1 MGKGAGKIYPATERI
16 PLICDRMIHL
26 AVDLLGADTPEEELC
41 RGAVRALVGNPALFL
56 HLCGHADV
64 LSAVTAEIGA
74 AEIAGR
80 YEIVDAPVAR
90 GNNEDP
96 MQAYQRTDAL
106 PVRRHAVGSRG
117 GSGRRHHLR
126 RDRRCAGHLH
136 HDPGQAAAP
145 RPILAVELTNPA
157 GEPLLLLDCGAN
169 IDSRPELYPAFA
181 HRVTPICDASAVPRR
196 ASRCCPTVPKPKRD
210 VRLSRRRTPL
220 LAEQPFRFV
229 GNIEATSALRGT
241 ADVIV
246 CDGFHGNIL
255 LKSIEGSA
263 KAALDE
269 VAARLSA
276 AGPNPP
282 LWRTFRD
289 CSPPLRLQHAGGS
302 LPLLGVRKPVMKGH
316 GSATGEA
323 IVHMAD
329 RLALLCRNRFI
340 ERVAETVR

>member
-1 MGKGAGKIYPATERI
+1 MS
-16 PLICDRMIHL
+16 DQMIHL

-41 RGAVRALVGNPALFL
+41 RGAVRALIGNPALFL

-64 LSAVTAEIGA
+64 LSAVTAEIGT

-80 YEIVDAPVAR
+80 YEIVDAPVALS
-90 GNNEDP
+90 NNEDP
-96 MQAYQRTDAL
+96 MQAYQRTDASLCAAMRLAHEGAAGGVITCGATGAVLVTAIMILGKL
-106 PVRRHAVGSRG
+106 PR
-117 GSGRRHHLR
+117 L
-126 RDRRCAGHLH
+126 
-136 HDPGQAAAP
+136 

-181 HRVTPICDASAVPRR
+181 HLGDAYMRCIGCSSPRIALLSNGAEAKKGCEAVK
-196 ASRCCPTVPKPKRD
+196 AAHA
-210 VRLSRRRTPL
+210 L

-229 GNIEATSALRGT
+229 GNVEATSALRGS

-269 VAARLSA
+269 VSARLSA
-276 AGPNPP
+276 AGLESAAVADILATVRRRYDYN
-282 LWRTFRD
+282 T
-289 CSPPLRLQHAGGS
+289 QGGA
-302 LPLLGVRKPVMKGH
+302 LLLGVRKPVMKGH

>member
-1 MGKGAGKIYPATERI
+1 MS
-16 PLICDRMIHL
+16 DQMIHL

-80 YEIVDAPVAR
+80 YEIVDAPVALS
-90 GNNEDP
+90 NNEDP
-96 MQAYQRTDAL
+96 MQAYQRTDASLCAAMRLAPEGAAGGVITCGATGAVLVTSIMILGKL
-106 PVRRHAVGSRG
+106 PR
-117 GSGRRHHLR
+117 L
-126 RDRRCAGHLH
+126 
-136 HDPGQAAAP
+136 

-181 HRVTPICDASAVPRR
+181 HLGDAYMRCIGCSSPRIALLSNGAEAKKGCEAVK
-196 ASRCCPTVPKPKRD
+196 AAHA
-210 VRLSRRRTPL
+210 L

-269 VAARLSA
+269 VSARLSA
-276 AGPNPP
+276 AGLESAAVADILATVRRRYDYN
-282 LWRTFRD
+282 T
-289 CSPPLRLQHAGGS
+289 QGGA
-302 LPLLGVRKPVMKGH
+302 LLLGVRKPVMKGH

>member
-1 MGKGAGKIYPATERI
+1 MS
-16 PLICDRMIHL
+16 DQMIHL

-41 RGAVRALVGNPALFL
+41 RGAVRALAGNPALFL

-74 AEIAGR
+74 AEITGR
-80 YEIVDAPVAR
+80 YEIVDAPVALS
-90 GNNEDP
+90 NNEDP
-96 MQAYQRTDAL
+96 MQAYQRTDASLCAAMRLAHEGAAGGVITCGATGAVLVTSIMILGKL
-106 PVRRHAVGSRG
+106 PR
-117 GSGRRHHLR
+117 L
-126 RDRRCAGHLH
+126 
-136 HDPGQAAAP
+136 

-181 HRVTPICDASAVPRR
+181 HLGDAYMRCIGCSSPRIALLSNGAEAKKGCEAVK
-196 ASRCCPTVPKPKRD
+196 AAHA
-210 VRLSRRRTPL
+210 L

-229 GNIEATSALRGT
+229 GNIEATSALRGS

-269 VAARLSA
+269 VSARLSA
-276 AGPNPP
+276 AGLESAAVADILATVRRRYDYN
-282 LWRTFRD
+282 T
-289 CSPPLRLQHAGGS
+289 QGGA
-302 LPLLGVRKPVMKGH
+302 LLLGVRKPVMKGH

>member
-1 MGKGAGKIYPATERI
+1 MS
-16 PLICDRMIHL
+16 DQMIHL

-64 LSAVTAEIGA
+64 VSSVTAEIGA

-80 YEIVDAPVAR
+80 YEIVDAPVALS
-90 GNNEDP
+90 NNEDP
-96 MQAYQRTDAL
+96 MQAYQRTDASLCAAMRLAHEGAAGGVITCGATGAVLVTSIMILGKL
-106 PVRRHAVGSRG
+106 PR
-117 GSGRRHHLR
+117 L
-126 RDRRCAGHLH
+126 
-136 HDPGQAAAP
+136 

-181 HRVTPICDASAVPRR
+181 HLGDAYMRCIGCSSPRIALLSNGAEAKKGCEAVK
-196 ASRCCPTVPKPKRD
+196 AAHA
-210 VRLSRRRTPL
+210 L

-229 GNIEATSALRGT
+229 GNIEATSALRGS

-269 VAARLSA
+269 VSARLSA
-276 AGPNPP
+276 AGLESAAVADILATVRRRYDYN
-282 LWRTFRD
+282 T
-289 CSPPLRLQHAGGS
+289 QGGA
-302 LPLLGVRKPVMKGH
+302 LLLGVRKPVMKGH

>member
-1 MGKGAGKIYPATERI
+1 MS
-16 PLICDRMIHL
+16 DQMIHL

-80 YEIVDAPVAR
+80 YEIVDAPVALS
-90 GNNEDP
+90 NNEDP
-96 MQAYQRTDAL
+96 MQAYQRTDASLCAAMRLAREGAAGGVITCGATGAVLVTSIMILGKL
-106 PVRRHAVGSRG
+106 PR
-117 GSGRRHHLR
+117 L
-126 RDRRCAGHLH
+126 
-136 HDPGQAAAP
+136 

-181 HRVTPICDASAVPRR
+181 HLGDAYMRCIGCSSPRIALLSNGAEAKKGCEAVK
-196 ASRCCPTVPKPKRD
+196 AAHA
-210 VRLSRRRTPL
+210 L

-269 VAARLSA
+269 VSARLSA
-276 AGPNPP
+276 AGLESAAVADILATVRRRYDYN
-282 LWRTFRD
+282 T
-289 CSPPLRLQHAGGS
+289 QGGA
-302 LPLLGVRKPVMKGH
+302 LLLGVRKPVMKGH

-323 IVHMAD
+323 IVHMSD

>member
-1 MGKGAGKIYPATERI
+1 MS
-16 PLICDRMIHL
+16 DQMIHL

-41 RGAVRALVGNPALFL
+41 RGAVRALIGNPALFL

-74 AEIAGR
+74 AEITGR
-80 YEIVDAPVAR
+80 YEIVDAPVALS
-90 GNNEDP
+90 NNEDP
-96 MQAYQRTDAL
+96 MQAYQRTDASLCAAMRLAHEGAAGGVITCGATGAVLVTSIMILGKL
-106 PVRRHAVGSRG
+106 PR
-117 GSGRRHHLR
+117 L
-126 RDRRCAGHLH
+126 
-136 HDPGQAAAP
+136 

-181 HRVTPICDASAVPRR
+181 HLGDAYMRCIGCASPRIALLSNGAEAKKGCEAVK
-196 ASRCCPTVPKPKRD
+196 AAHA
-210 VRLSRRRTPL
+210 L

-229 GNIEATSALRGT
+229 GNIEATSALRGS

-276 AGPNPP
+276 AGLESAAVADILATVRRRYDYN
-282 LWRTFRD
+282 T
-289 CSPPLRLQHAGGS
+289 QGGA
-302 LPLLGVRKPVMKGH
+302 LLLGVRKPVMKGH

-340 ERVAETVR
+340 ERVAETVS

>member
-1 MGKGAGKIYPATERI
+1 MS
-16 PLICDRMIHL
+16 DQMIHL

-41 RGAVRALVGNPALFL
+41 RGAVRALIGNPALFL

-80 YEIVDAPVAR
+80 YEIVDAPVALS
-90 GNNEDP
+90 NNEDP
-96 MQAYQRTDAL
+96 MQAYQRTDASLCAAMRLAHEGAAGGVITCGATGAVLVTSIMILGKL
-106 PVRRHAVGSRG
+106 PR
-117 GSGRRHHLR
+117 L
-126 RDRRCAGHLH
+126 
-136 HDPGQAAAP
+136 

-181 HRVTPICDASAVPRR
+181 HLGDAYMRCIGCSSPRIALLSNGAEAKKGCEAVK
-196 ASRCCPTVPKPKRD
+196 AAHA
-210 VRLSRRRTPL
+210 L

-229 GNIEATSALRGT
+229 GNIEATSALRGS

-269 VAARLSA
+269 VSARLSA
-276 AGPNPP
+276 AGLESAAVADILATVRRRYDYN
-282 LWRTFRD
+282 T
-289 CSPPLRLQHAGGS
+289 QGGA
-302 LPLLGVRKPVMKGH
+302 LLLGVRKPVMKGH

>member
-1 MGKGAGKIYPATERI
+1 MS
-16 PLICDRMIHL
+16 DQMIHL
-26 AVDLLGADTPEEELC
+26 AVDLLGADTPEDELC

-74 AEIAGR
+74 AEITGR
-80 YEIVDAPVAR
+80 YEVVDAPVALS
-90 GNNEDP
+90 NNEDP
-96 MQAYQRTDAL
+96 MQAYQRTDASLCAAMRLAHEGAAGGVITCGATGAVLVTSIMILGKL
-106 PVRRHAVGSRG
+106 PR
-117 GSGRRHHLR
+117 L
-126 RDRRCAGHLH
+126 
-136 HDPGQAAAP
+136 

-181 HRVTPICDASAVPRR
+181 HLGDAYMRCIGCSSPRIALLSNGAEAKKGCEAVK
-196 ASRCCPTVPKPKRD
+196 AAHA
-210 VRLSRRRTPL
+210 L

-269 VAARLSA
+269 VSARLSA
-276 AGPNPP
+276 AGLESAAVADILATVRRRYDYN
-282 LWRTFRD
+282 T
-289 CSPPLRLQHAGGS
+289 QGGA
-302 LPLLGVRKPVMKGH
+302 LLLGVRKPVMKGH

>member
-1 MGKGAGKIYPATERI
+1 MS
-16 PLICDRMIHL
+16 DQMIHL

-56 HLCGHADV
+56 HLCGHADI

-80 YEIVDAPVAR
+80 YEIVDAPVALS
-90 GNNEDP
+90 NNEDP
-96 MQAYQRTDAL
+96 MQAYQRTDASLCAAMRLAHEGAAGGVITCGATGAVLVTSIMILGKL
-106 PVRRHAVGSRG
+106 PR
-117 GSGRRHHLR
+117 L
-126 RDRRCAGHLH
+126 
-136 HDPGQAAAP
+136 

-181 HRVTPICDASAVPRR
+181 HLGDAYMRCIGCSSPRIALLSNGAEAKKGCEAVK
-196 ASRCCPTVPKPKRD
+196 AAHA
-210 VRLSRRRTPL
+210 L

-229 GNIEATSALRGT
+229 GNVEATSALRGT

-269 VAARLSA
+269 VSARLSA
-276 AGPNPP
+276 AGLESAAVADILATVRRRYDYN
-282 LWRTFRD
+282 T
-289 CSPPLRLQHAGGS
+289 QGGA
-302 LPLLGVRKPVMKGH
+302 LLLGVRKPVMKGH

>member
-1 MGKGAGKIYPATERI
+1 MS
-16 PLICDRMIHL
+16 DQMIHL

-41 RGAVRALVGNPALFL
+41 RGAVRALIGNPALFL

-64 LSAVTAEIGA
+64 ISSVTAEIGA

-80 YEIVDAPVAR
+80 YEIVDAPVALS
-90 GNNEDP
+90 NNEDP
-96 MQAYQRTDAL
+96 MQAYQRTDASLCAAMRLAHEGVAGGVITCGATGAVLVTSIMILGKL
-106 PVRRHAVGSRG
+106 PR
-117 GSGRRHHLR
+117 L
-126 RDRRCAGHLH
+126 
-136 HDPGQAAAP
+136 

-181 HRVTPICDASAVPRR
+181 HLGDAYMRCIGCSSPRIALLSNGAEAKKGCEAVK
-196 ASRCCPTVPKPKRD
+196 AAHA
-210 VRLSRRRTPL
+210 L

-229 GNIEATSALRGT
+229 GNIEATSALRGS

-269 VAARLSA
+269 VSARLSA
-276 AGPNPP
+276 AGLESAAVADILATVRRRYDYN
-282 LWRTFRD
+282 T
-289 CSPPLRLQHAGGS
+289 QGGA
-302 LPLLGVRKPVMKGH
+302 LLLGVRKPVMKGH

>member
-1 MGKGAGKIYPATERI
+1 MS
-16 PLICDRMIHL
+16 DQMIHL

-74 AEIAGR
+74 AEITGR
-80 YEIVDAPVAR
+80 YEIVDAPVALS
-90 GNNEDP
+90 NNEDP
-96 MQAYQRTDAL
+96 MQAYQRTDASLCAAMRLAHEGAAGGVITCGATGAVLVTSIMILGKL
-106 PVRRHAVGSRG
+106 PR
-117 GSGRRHHLR
+117 L
-126 RDRRCAGHLH
+126 
-136 HDPGQAAAP
+136 

-181 HRVTPICDASAVPRR
+181 HLGDAYMRCIGCSSPRIALLSNGAEAKKGCEAVK
-196 ASRCCPTVPKPKRD
+196 AAHA
-210 VRLSRRRTPL
+210 L

-229 GNIEATSALRGT
+229 GNIEATSALRGS

-269 VAARLSA
+269 VSARLSA
-276 AGPNPP
+276 AGLESAAVADILATVRRRYDYN
-282 LWRTFRD
+282 T
-289 CSPPLRLQHAGGS
+289 QGGA
-302 LPLLGVRKPVMKGH
+302 LLLGVRKPVMKGH

>member
-1 MGKGAGKIYPATERI
+1 MS
-16 PLICDRMIHL
+16 DQMIHL

-80 YEIVDAPVAR
+80 YEIVDAPVALS
-90 GNNEDP
+90 NNEDP
-96 MQAYQRTDAL
+96 MQAYQRTDASLCAAMRLAHEGAAGGVITCGATGAVLVTSIMILGKL
-106 PVRRHAVGSRG
+106 PR
-117 GSGRRHHLR
+117 L
-126 RDRRCAGHLH
+126 
-136 HDPGQAAAP
+136 

-181 HRVTPICDASAVPRR
+181 HLGDAYMRCIGCSSPRIALLSNGAEAKKGCEAVK
-196 ASRCCPTVPKPKRD
+196 AAHA
-210 VRLSRRRTPL
+210 L

-246 CDGFHGNIL
+246 SDGFHGNIL

-269 VAARLSA
+269 VSARLSA
-276 AGPNPP
+276 AGLESAAVADILATVRRRYDYN
-282 LWRTFRD
+282 T
-289 CSPPLRLQHAGGS
+289 QGGA
-302 LPLLGVRKPVMKGH
+302 LLLGVRKPVMKGH

>member
-1 MGKGAGKIYPATERI
+1 MS
-16 PLICDRMIHL
+16 DQMIHL

-64 LSAVTAEIGA
+64 ISSVTAEIGA

-80 YEIVDAPVAR
+80 YEIVDAPVALS
-90 GNNEDP
+90 NNEDP
-96 MQAYQRTDAL
+96 MQAYQRTDASLCAAMRLSHEGAAGGVITCGATGAVLVTSIMILGKL
-106 PVRRHAVGSRG
+106 PR
-117 GSGRRHHLR
+117 L
-126 RDRRCAGHLH
+126 
-136 HDPGQAAAP
+136 

-181 HRVTPICDASAVPRR
+181 HLGDAYMRCIGCSSPRIALLSNGAEAKKGCEAVK
-196 ASRCCPTVPKPKRD
+196 AAHA
-210 VRLSRRRTPL
+210 L

-269 VAARLSA
+269 VSARLSA
-276 AGPNPP
+276 AGLESAAVADILATVRRRYDYN
-282 LWRTFRD
+282 T
-289 CSPPLRLQHAGGS
+289 QGGA
-302 LPLLGVRKPVMKGH
+302 LLLGIRKPVMKGH

>member
-1 MGKGAGKIYPATERI
+1 MS
-16 PLICDRMIHL
+16 DQMIHL

-80 YEIVDAPVAR
+80 YEIVDAPVALS
-90 GNNEDP
+90 NNEDP
-96 MQAYQRTDAL
+96 MQAYQRTDASLCAAMRLAHEGAAGGVITCGATGAVLVTSIMILGKL
-106 PVRRHAVGSRG
+106 PR
-117 GSGRRHHLR
+117 L
-126 RDRRCAGHLH
+126 
-136 HDPGQAAAP
+136 

-181 HRVTPICDASAVPRR
+181 HLGDAYMRCIGCSSPRIALLSNGAEAQKGCEAVK
-196 ASRCCPTVPKPKRD
+196 AAHA
-210 VRLSRRRTPL
+210 L

-276 AGPNPP
+276 AGLESAAVADILATVRRRYDYN
-282 LWRTFRD
+282 T
-289 CSPPLRLQHAGGS
+289 QGGA
-302 LPLLGVRKPVMKGH
+302 LLLGVRKPVMKGH

>member
-1 MGKGAGKIYPATERI
+1 MS
-16 PLICDRMIHL
+16 DQMIHL

-41 RGAVRALVGNPALFL
+41 RGAVRALIGNPALFL

-64 LSAVTAEIGA
+64 LSSVTAEIGA

-80 YEIVDAPVAR
+80 YEIVDAPVALS
-90 GNNEDP
+90 NNEDP
-96 MQAYQRTDAL
+96 MQACQRTDASLCAAMRLAHEGAAGGVITCGATGAVLVTSIMILGKL
-106 PVRRHAVGSRG
+106 PR
-117 GSGRRHHLR
+117 L
-126 RDRRCAGHLH
+126 
-136 HDPGQAAAP
+136 

-181 HRVTPICDASAVPRR
+181 HLGDAYMRCIGCSSPRIALLSNGAEAKKGCEAVK
-196 ASRCCPTVPKPKRD
+196 AAHA
-210 VRLSRRRTPL
+210 L

-229 GNIEATSALRGT
+229 GNIEATSALRGS

-269 VAARLSA
+269 VSARLSA
-276 AGPNPP
+276 AGLESAAVADILATVRRRYDYN
-282 LWRTFRD
+282 T
-289 CSPPLRLQHAGGS
+289 QGGA
-302 LPLLGVRKPVMKGH
+302 LLLGVRKPVMKGH

>member
-1 MGKGAGKIYPATERI
+1 MS
-16 PLICDRMIHL
+16 DQMIHL

-64 LSAVTAEIGA
+64 ISSVTAEIGA

-80 YEIVDAPVAR
+80 YEIVDAPVALS
-90 GNNEDP
+90 NNEDP
-96 MQAYQRTDAL
+96 MQAYQRTDASLCAAMRLAHEGAAGGVITCGATGAVLVTSIMILGKL
-106 PVRRHAVGSRG
+106 PR
-117 GSGRRHHLR
+117 L
-126 RDRRCAGHLH
+126 
-136 HDPGQAAAP
+136 

-181 HRVTPICDASAVPRR
+181 HLGDAYMRCIGCSSPRIALLSNGAEAKKGCEAVK
-196 ASRCCPTVPKPKRD
+196 AAHA
-210 VRLSRRRTPL
+210 L

-229 GNIEATSALRGT
+229 GNVEATSALRGT

-269 VAARLSA
+269 VSARLSA
-276 AGPNPP
+276 AGLESAAVADILATVRRRYDYN
-282 LWRTFRD
+282 T
-289 CSPPLRLQHAGGS
+289 QGGA
-302 LPLLGVRKPVMKGH
+302 LLLGVRKPVMKGH

>member
-1 MGKGAGKIYPATERI
+1 MS
-16 PLICDRMIHL
+16 DQMIHL

-64 LSAVTAEIGA
+64 ISSVTAEIGA

-80 YEIVDAPVAR
+80 YEIVDAPVALS
-90 GNNEDP
+90 NNEDP
-96 MQAYQRTDAL
+96 MQAYQRTDASLCAAMRLAHEGAAGGVITCGATGAVLVTSIMILGKL
-106 PVRRHAVGSRG
+106 PR
-117 GSGRRHHLR
+117 L
-126 RDRRCAGHLH
+126 
-136 HDPGQAAAP
+136 

-181 HRVTPICDASAVPRR
+181 HLGDAYMRCIGCSSPRIALLSNGAEAKKGCEAVK
-196 ASRCCPTVPKPKRD
+196 AAHA
-210 VRLSRRRTPL
+210 L

-269 VAARLSA
+269 VSARLSA
-276 AGPNPP
+276 AGLESAAVANI
-282 LWRTFRD
+282 LATVRRRYDYNT
-289 CSPPLRLQHAGGS
+289 LGGA
-302 LPLLGVRKPVMKGH
+302 LLLGVRKPVMKGH

-340 ERVAETVR
+340 ERVAETMR

>member
-1 MGKGAGKIYPATERI
+1 MS
-16 PLICDRMIHL
+16 DQMIHL

-41 RGAVRALVGNPALFL
+41 RGAVRALIGNPALFL
-56 HLCGHADV
+56 HLCGHANV

-80 YEIVDAPVAR
+80 YEIVDAPVALS
-90 GNNEDP
+90 NNEDP
-96 MQAYQRTDAL
+96 MQAYQRTDASLCAAMRLAHEGAAGGVITCGATGAVLVTAIMILGKL
-106 PVRRHAVGSRG
+106 PR
-117 GSGRRHHLR
+117 L
-126 RDRRCAGHLH
+126 
-136 HDPGQAAAP
+136 

-181 HRVTPICDASAVPRR
+181 HLGDAYMRCIGCSSPRIALLSNGAEAKKGCEAVK
-196 ASRCCPTVPKPKRD
+196 AAHA
-210 VRLSRRRTPL
+210 L

-269 VAARLSA
+269 VSARLSA
-276 AGPNPP
+276 AGLESAAVADVLATVRRRYDYN
-282 LWRTFRD
+282 T
-289 CSPPLRLQHAGGS
+289 QGGA
-302 LPLLGVRKPVMKGH
+302 LLLGVRKPVMKGH

>member
-1 MGKGAGKIYPATERI
+1 MS
-16 PLICDRMIHL
+16 DQMIHL

-80 YEIVDAPVAR
+80 YEIVDAPVALS
-90 GNNEDP
+90 NNEDP
-96 MQAYQRTDAL
+96 MQAYQRTDASLCAAMRLAHEGAAGGVITCGATGAVLVTSIMILGKL
-106 PVRRHAVGSRG
+106 PR
-117 GSGRRHHLR
+117 L
-126 RDRRCAGHLH
+126 
-136 HDPGQAAAP
+136 

-157 GEPLLLLDCGAN
+157 GEPFLLLDCGAN

-181 HRVTPICDASAVPRR
+181 HLGDAYMRCIGCASPRIALLSNGAEAKKGCEAVK
-196 ASRCCPTVPKPKRD
+196 AAHA
-210 VRLSRRRTPL
+210 L

-229 GNIEATSALRGT
+229 GNIEATSALRGS

-269 VAARLSA
+269 VSARLSA
-276 AGPNPP
+276 AGLESAAVADILATVRRRYDYN
-282 LWRTFRD
+282 T
-289 CSPPLRLQHAGGS
+289 QGGA
-302 LPLLGVRKPVMKGH
+302 LLLGVRKPVMKGH

>member
-1 MGKGAGKIYPATERI
+1 MS
-16 PLICDRMIHL
+16 DQMIHL

-80 YEIVDAPVAR
+80 YEIVDAPVALS
-90 GNNEDP
+90 NNEDP
-96 MQAYQRTDAL
+96 MQAYQRTDASLCAAMRLAHEGAAGGVITCGATGAVLVTSIMILGKL
-106 PVRRHAVGSRG
+106 PR
-117 GSGRRHHLR
+117 L
-126 RDRRCAGHLH
+126 
-136 HDPGQAAAP
+136 

-181 HRVTPICDASAVPRR
+181 HLGDAYMRCIGCSSPRIALLSNGAEAKKGCEAVK
-196 ASRCCPTVPKPKRD
+196 AAHA
-210 VRLSRRRTPL
+210 L
-220 LAEQPFRFV
+220 LAKQPFRFV

-269 VAARLSA
+269 VSARLSA
-276 AGPNPP
+276 AGLESAAVADILATVRRRYDYN
-282 LWRTFRD
+282 T
-289 CSPPLRLQHAGGS
+289 QGGA
-302 LPLLGVRKPVMKGH
+302 LLLGVRKPVMKGH

>member
-1 MGKGAGKIYPATERI
+1 MS
-16 PLICDRMIHL
+16 DQMIHL

-74 AEIAGR
+74 AEIARR
-80 YEIVDAPVAR
+80 YEIVDAPVALS
-90 GNNEDP
+90 NNEDP
-96 MQAYQRTDAL
+96 MQAYQRTDASLCAAMRLAHEGAAGGVITCGATGAVLVTSIMILGKL
-106 PVRRHAVGSRG
+106 PR
-117 GSGRRHHLR
+117 L
-126 RDRRCAGHLH
+126 
-136 HDPGQAAAP
+136 

-181 HRVTPICDASAVPRR
+181 HLGDAYMRCIGCASPRIALLSNGAEAKKGCEAVK
-196 ASRCCPTVPKPKRD
+196 AAHA
-210 VRLSRRRTPL
+210 L
-220 LAEQPFRFV
+220 LAKQPFRFV

-269 VAARLSA
+269 VSSRLSA
-276 AGPNPP
+276 AGLESAAVADILATVRRRYDYN
-282 LWRTFRD
+282 T
-289 CSPPLRLQHAGGS
+289 QGGA
-302 LPLLGVRKPVMKGH
+302 LLLGVRKPVMKGH

>member
-1 MGKGAGKIYPATERI
+1 MS
-16 PLICDRMIHL
+16 DQMIHL

-41 RGAVRALVGNPALFL
+41 RGAVRALIGNPALFL

-64 LSAVTAEIGA
+64 LSSVTAEIGA

-80 YEIVDAPVAR
+80 YEIVDAPVALS
-90 GNNEDP
+90 NNEDP
-96 MQAYQRTDAL
+96 MQAYQRTDASLCAAMRLAHEGAAGGVITCGATGAVLVTSIMILGKL
-106 PVRRHAVGSRG
+106 PR
-117 GSGRRHHLR
+117 L
-126 RDRRCAGHLH
+126 
-136 HDPGQAAAP
+136 

-181 HRVTPICDASAVPRR
+181 HLGDAYMRCIGCSSPRIALLSNGAEAKKGCEAVK
-196 ASRCCPTVPKPKRD
+196 AAHA
-210 VRLSRRRTPL
+210 L
-220 LAEQPFRFV
+220 LAEQPLRFV

-269 VAARLSA
+269 VSARLSA
-276 AGPNPP
+276 AGLESAAVADILATVRRRYDYN
-282 LWRTFRD
+282 T
-289 CSPPLRLQHAGGS
+289 QGGA
-302 LPLLGVRKPVMKGH
+302 LLLGVRKPVMKGH

>member
-1 MGKGAGKIYPATERI
+1 MS
-16 PLICDRMIHL
+16 DQMIHL

-80 YEIVDAPVAR
+80 YEIVDAPVALS
-90 GNNEDP
+90 NNEDP
-96 MQAYQRTDAL
+96 MQAYQRTDASLCAAMRLAHEGAAGGVITCGATGAVLVTSIMILGKL
-106 PVRRHAVGSRG
+106 PR
-117 GSGRRHHLR
+117 L
-126 RDRRCAGHLH
+126 
-136 HDPGQAAAP
+136 

-181 HRVTPICDASAVPRR
+181 HLGDAYMRCIGCSSPRIALLSNGAEAKKGCEAVK
-196 ASRCCPTVPKPKRD
+196 AAHA
-210 VRLSRRRTPL
+210 L

-269 VAARLSA
+269 VSARLSA
-276 AGPNPP
+276 AGLESAAVADILATVRRRYDYN
-282 LWRTFRD
+282 T
-289 CSPPLRLQHAGGS
+289 QGGA
-302 LPLLGVRKPVMKGH
+302 LLLGVRKPVMKGH

-323 IVHMAD
+323 IVHIAD

>member
-1 MGKGAGKIYPATERI
+1 MS
-16 PLICDRMIHL
+16 DQMIHL

-41 RGAVRALVGNPALFL
+41 RGAVRALIGNPALFL

-64 LSAVTAEIGA
+64 LSAMTAEIGA

-80 YEIVDAPVAR
+80 YEIVDAPVALS
-90 GNNEDP
+90 NNEDP
-96 MQAYQRTDAL
+96 MQAYQRTDASLCAAMRLAHEGAAGGVITCGATGAVLVTSIMILGKL
-106 PVRRHAVGSRG
+106 PR
-117 GSGRRHHLR
+117 L
-126 RDRRCAGHLH
+126 
-136 HDPGQAAAP
+136 

-181 HRVTPICDASAVPRR
+181 HLGDAYMRCIGCSSPRIALLSNGAEAKKGCEAVK
-196 ASRCCPTVPKPKRD
+196 AAHA
-210 VRLSRRRTPL
+210 L

-269 VAARLSA
+269 VSARLSA
-276 AGPNPP
+276 AGLESAAVADILATVRRRYDYN
-282 LWRTFRD
+282 T
-289 CSPPLRLQHAGGS
+289 QGGA
-302 LPLLGVRKPVMKGH
+302 LLLGVRKPVMKGH

>member
-1 MGKGAGKIYPATERI
+1 MS
-16 PLICDRMIHL
+16 DQMIHL

-64 LSAVTAEIGA
+64 ISSVTAEIGA

-80 YEIVDAPVAR
+80 YEIVDAPVALS
-90 GNNEDP
+90 NNEDP
-96 MQAYQRTDAL
+96 MQAYQRTDASLCAAMRLAHEGAAGGVITCGATGAVLVTSIMILGKL
-106 PVRRHAVGSRG
+106 PR
-117 GSGRRHHLR
+117 L
-126 RDRRCAGHLH
+126 
-136 HDPGQAAAP
+136 

-181 HRVTPICDASAVPRR
+181 HLGDAYMRCIGCSSPRIALLSNGAEAKKGCEAVK
-196 ASRCCPTVPKPKRD
+196 AAHA
-210 VRLSRRRTPL
+210 L

-269 VAARLSA
+269 VSARLSA
-276 AGPNPP
+276 AGLESAAVANI
-282 LWRTFRD
+282 LATVRRRYDYNT
-289 CSPPLRLQHAGGS
+289 QGGA
-302 LPLLGVRKPVMKGH
+302 LLLGVRKPVMKGH

>member
-1 MGKGAGKIYPATERI
+1 MS
-16 PLICDRMIHL
+16 DQMIHL

-41 RGAVRALVGNPALFL
+41 RGAVRALVENPALFL

-80 YEIVDAPVAR
+80 YEIVDAPVALS
-90 GNNEDP
+90 NNEDP
-96 MQAYQRTDAL
+96 MQAYQRTDASLCAAMRLAHEGAAGGVITCGATGAVLVTSIMILGKL
-106 PVRRHAVGSRG
+106 PR
-117 GSGRRHHLR
+117 L
-126 RDRRCAGHLH
+126 
-136 HDPGQAAAP
+136 

-181 HRVTPICDASAVPRR
+181 HLGDAYMRCIGCSSPRIALLSNGAEAKKGCEAVK
-196 ASRCCPTVPKPKRD
+196 AAHA
-210 VRLSRRRTPL
+210 L

-229 GNIEATSALRGT
+229 GNIEATSALRGS

-269 VAARLSA
+269 VSARLSA
-276 AGPNPP
+276 AGLESAAVADVLATVRRRYDYN
-282 LWRTFRD
+282 T
-289 CSPPLRLQHAGGS
+289 QGGA
-302 LPLLGVRKPVMKGH
+302 LLLGVRKPVMKGH

>member
-1 MGKGAGKIYPATERI
+1 MS
-16 PLICDRMIHL
+16 DQMIHL

-41 RGAVRALVGNPALFL
+41 RGAVRALIGNPALFL

-80 YEIVDAPVAR
+80 YEIVDAPVALS
-90 GNNEDP
+90 NNEDP
-96 MQAYQRTDAL
+96 MQAYQRTDASLCAAMRLAHEGAAGGVITCGATGAVLVTSIMILGKL
-106 PVRRHAVGSRG
+106 PR
-117 GSGRRHHLR
+117 L
-126 RDRRCAGHLH
+126 
-136 HDPGQAAAP
+136 

-181 HRVTPICDASAVPRR
+181 HLGDAYMRCIGCSSPRIALLSNGAEAKKGCEAVK
-196 ASRCCPTVPKPKRD
+196 AAHA
-210 VRLSRRRTPL
+210 L

-269 VAARLSA
+269 VSARLFAAGLESA
-276 AGPNPP
+276 AVADVLATVRRRYDYN
-282 LWRTFRD
+282 T
-289 CSPPLRLQHAGGS
+289 QGGA
-302 LPLLGVRKPVMKGH
+302 LLLGVRKPVMKGH

>member
-1 MGKGAGKIYPATERI
+1 MS
-16 PLICDRMIHL
+16 DQMIHL

-80 YEIVDAPVAR
+80 YEIVDAPVALS
-90 GNNEDP
+90 NNEDP
-96 MQAYQRTDAL
+96 MQAYQRTDASLCAAMRLAHEGAAGGVITCGATGAVLVTSIMILGKL
-106 PVRRHAVGSRG
+106 PR
-117 GSGRRHHLR
+117 L
-126 RDRRCAGHLH
+126 
-136 HDPGQAAAP
+136 

-181 HRVTPICDASAVPRR
+181 HLGDAYMRCIGCASPRIALLSNGAEAKKGCEAVK
-196 ASRCCPTVPKPKRD
+196 AAHA
-210 VRLSRRRTPL
+210 L

-229 GNIEATSALRGT
+229 GNVEATSALRGT

-269 VAARLSA
+269 VSARLSA
-276 AGPNPP
+276 AGLESAAVADILATVRRRYDYN
-282 LWRTFRD
+282 T
-289 CSPPLRLQHAGGS
+289 QGGA
-302 LPLLGVRKPVMKGH
+302 LLLGVRKPVMKGH

>member
-1 MGKGAGKIYPATERI
+1 MS
-16 PLICDRMIHL
+16 DQMIHL

-80 YEIVDAPVAR
+80 YEIVDAPVALS
-90 GNNEDP
+90 NNEDP
-96 MQAYQRTDAL
+96 MQAYQRTDASLCAAMRLAHEGAAGGVITCGATGAVLVTSIMILGKL
-106 PVRRHAVGSRG
+106 PR
-117 GSGRRHHLR
+117 L
-126 RDRRCAGHLH
+126 
-136 HDPGQAAAP
+136 

-169 IDSRPELYPAFA
+169 VDSRPELYPAFA
-181 HRVTPICDASAVPRR
+181 HLGDAYMRCIGCSSPRIALLSNGAEAKKGCEAVK
-196 ASRCCPTVPKPKRD
+196 AAHA
-210 VRLSRRRTPL
+210 L

-229 GNIEATSALRGT
+229 GNIEATSALRGS

-269 VAARLSA
+269 VSARLSA
-276 AGPNPP
+276 AGLESAAVADILATVRRRYDYN
-282 LWRTFRD
+282 T
-289 CSPPLRLQHAGGS
+289 QGGA
-302 LPLLGVRKPVMKGH
+302 LLLGVRKPVMKGH

>member
-1 MGKGAGKIYPATERI
+1 MS
-16 PLICDRMIHL
+16 DQMIHL

-41 RGAVRALVGNPALFL
+41 RGAVRALIGNPALFL

-74 AEIAGR
+74 AEITGR
-80 YEIVDAPVAR
+80 YEIVDAPVALS
-90 GNNEDP
+90 NNEDP
-96 MQAYQRTDAL
+96 MQAYQRTDASLCAAMRLAHEGAAGGVITCGATGAVLVTSIMILGKL
-106 PVRRHAVGSRG
+106 PR
-117 GSGRRHHLR
+117 L
-126 RDRRCAGHLH
+126 
-136 HDPGQAAAP
+136 

-181 HRVTPICDASAVPRR
+181 HLGDAYMRCIGCSSPRIALLSNGAEAKKGCEAVK
-196 ASRCCPTVPKPKRD
+196 AAHA
-210 VRLSRRRTPL
+210 L

-269 VAARLSA
+269 VSARLSA
-276 AGPNPP
+276 AGLESAAVADILATVRRRYDYN
-282 LWRTFRD
+282 T
-289 CSPPLRLQHAGGS
+289 QGGA
-302 LPLLGVRKPVMKGH
+302 LLLGVRKPVMKGH

>member
-1 MGKGAGKIYPATERI
+1 MS
-16 PLICDRMIHL
+16 DQMIHL

-64 LSAVTAEIGA
+64 ISAVTAEIGA
-74 AEIAGR
+74 AEITGR
-80 YEIVDAPVAR
+80 YEVVDAPVALS
-90 GNNEDP
+90 NNEDP
-96 MQAYQRTDAL
+96 MQAYQRTDASLCAAMRLAHEGAAGGVITCGATGAVLVTSIMILGKL
-106 PVRRHAVGSRG
+106 PR
-117 GSGRRHHLR
+117 L
-126 RDRRCAGHLH
+126 
-136 HDPGQAAAP
+136 

-181 HRVTPICDASAVPRR
+181 HLGDAYMRCIGCSSPRIALLSNGAEAKKGCEAVK
-196 ASRCCPTVPKPKRD
+196 AAHA
-210 VRLSRRRTPL
+210 L

-229 GNIEATSALRGT
+229 GNIEATSALRGS

-269 VAARLSA
+269 VSARLSA
-276 AGPNPP
+276 AGLESAAVADILATVRRRYDYNA
-282 LWRTFRD
+282 
-289 CSPPLRLQHAGGS
+289 QGGA
-302 LPLLGVRKPVMKGH
+302 LLLGVRKPVMKGH

-340 ERVAETVR
+340 EHVAETVR

>member
-1 MGKGAGKIYPATERI
+1 MS
-16 PLICDRMIHL
+16 DQMIHL

-80 YEIVDAPVAR
+80 YEIVDAPVALS
-90 GNNEDP
+90 NNEDP
-96 MQAYQRTDAL
+96 MQAYQRTDASLCAAMRLAHEGAAGGVITCGATGAVLVTSIMILGKL
-106 PVRRHAVGSRG
+106 PR
-117 GSGRRHHLR
+117 L
-126 RDRRCAGHLH
+126 
-136 HDPGQAAAP
+136 

-181 HRVTPICDASAVPRR
+181 HLGDAYMRCIGCSSPRIALLSNGAEAKKGCEAVK
-196 ASRCCPTVPKPKRD
+196 AAHA
-210 VRLSRRRTPL
+210 L

-229 GNIEATSALRGT
+229 GNIEATSALRGS

-269 VAARLSA
+269 VSARLSA
-276 AGPNPP
+276 AGLESAAVADILATVRRRYDYN
-282 LWRTFRD
+282 T
-289 CSPPLRLQHAGGS
+289 QGGA
-302 LPLLGVRKPVMKGH
+302 LLLGVRKPVMKGH

-323 IVHMAD
+323 IVHMAN

>member
-1 MGKGAGKIYPATERI
+1 MS
-16 PLICDRMIHL
+16 DQMIHL

-74 AEIAGR
+74 AEITGR
-80 YEIVDAPVAR
+80 YEIVDAPVALS
-90 GNNEDP
+90 NNEDP
-96 MQAYQRTDAL
+96 MQAYQRTDASLCAAMRLAHEGAAGGVITCGATGAVLVTSIMILGKL
-106 PVRRHAVGSRG
+106 PR
-117 GSGRRHHLR
+117 L
-126 RDRRCAGHLH
+126 
-136 HDPGQAAAP
+136 

-181 HRVTPICDASAVPRR
+181 HLGDAYMRCIGCSSPRIALLSNGAEAKKGCEAVK
-196 ASRCCPTVPKPKRD
+196 AAHA
-210 VRLSRRRTPL
+210 L

-269 VAARLSA
+269 VSARLSA
-276 AGPNPP
+276 AGLESAAVADILATVRRRYDYN
-282 LWRTFRD
+282 T
-289 CSPPLRLQHAGGS
+289 QGGA
-302 LPLLGVRKPVMKGH
+302 LLLGVRKPVMKGH

-323 IVHMAD
+323 LVHMAD

-340 ERVAETVR
+340 ERVAETMR

>member
-1 MGKGAGKIYPATERI
+1 MS
-16 PLICDRMIHL
+16 DQMIHL

-41 RGAVRALVGNPALFL
+41 RGAVRALIGNPALFL

-80 YEIVDAPVAR
+80 YEIVDAPVALS
-90 GNNEDP
+90 NNEDP
-96 MQAYQRTDAL
+96 MQAYQRTDASLCAAMRLAHEGAAGGVITCGATGAVLVTAIMILGKL
-106 PVRRHAVGSRG
+106 PR
-117 GSGRRHHLR
+117 L
-126 RDRRCAGHLH
+126 
-136 HDPGQAAAP
+136 

-181 HRVTPICDASAVPRR
+181 HLGDAYMRCIGCSSPRIALLSNGAEAKKGCEAVK
-196 ASRCCPTVPKPKRD
+196 AAHA
-210 VRLSRRRTPL
+210 L

-229 GNIEATSALRGT
+229 GNIEATSALRGS

-269 VAARLSA
+269 VSARLSA
-276 AGPNPP
+276 AGLESAAVADVLATVRRRYDYN
-282 LWRTFRD
+282 T
-289 CSPPLRLQHAGGS
+289 QGGA
-302 LPLLGVRKPVMKGH
+302 LLLGVRKPVMKGH

>member
-1 MGKGAGKIYPATERI
+1 MS
-16 PLICDRMIHL
+16 DQMIHL

-80 YEIVDAPVAR
+80 YEIVDAPVALS
-90 GNNEDP
+90 NNEDP
-96 MQAYQRTDAL
+96 MQAYQRTDASLCAAMRLAHEGAADGVITCGATGAVLVTSIMILGKL
-106 PVRRHAVGSRG
+106 PR
-117 GSGRRHHLR
+117 L
-126 RDRRCAGHLH
+126 
-136 HDPGQAAAP
+136 

-181 HRVTPICDASAVPRR
+181 HLGDAYMRCIGCSSPRIALLSNGAEAKKGCEAVK
-196 ASRCCPTVPKPKRD
+196 AAHA
-210 VRLSRRRTPL
+210 L

-269 VAARLSA
+269 VSARLSA
-276 AGPNPP
+276 AGLESAAVADILATVRRRYDYN
-282 LWRTFRD
+282 T
-289 CSPPLRLQHAGGS
+289 QGGA
-302 LPLLGVRKPVMKGH
+302 LLLGVRKPVMKGH

>member
-1 MGKGAGKIYPATERI
+1 MS
-16 PLICDRMIHL
+16 DQMIHL

-41 RGAVRALVGNPALFL
+41 RGAVRALIGNPALFL

-80 YEIVDAPVAR
+80 YEIVDAPVALS
-90 GNNEDP
+90 NNEDP
-96 MQAYQRTDAL
+96 MQAYQRTDASLCAAMRLAHEGAAGGVITCGATGAVLVTSIMILGKL
-106 PVRRHAVGSRG
+106 PR
-117 GSGRRHHLR
+117 L
-126 RDRRCAGHLH
+126 
-136 HDPGQAAAP
+136 

-181 HRVTPICDASAVPRR
+181 HLGDAYMRCIGCSSPRIALLSNGAEAKKGCEAVK
-196 ASRCCPTVPKPKRD
+196 AAHA
-210 VRLSRRRTPL
+210 L

-269 VAARLSA
+269 VSARLSA
-276 AGPNPP
+276 AGLESAAVADILATVRRRYDYN
-282 LWRTFRD
+282 T
-289 CSPPLRLQHAGGS
+289 QGGA
-302 LPLLGVRKPVMKGH
+302 LLLGVRKPVMKGH

-323 IVHMAD
+323 IVHMAN

>member
-1 MGKGAGKIYPATERI
+1 MS
-16 PLICDRMIHL
+16 DQMIHL

-64 LSAVTAEIGA
+64 LSAVTSEIGA

-80 YEIVDAPVAR
+80 YEIVDAPVALS
-90 GNNEDP
+90 NNEDP
-96 MQAYQRTDAL
+96 MQAYQRTDASLCAAMRLAHEGAAGGVITCGATGAVLVTSIMILGKL
-106 PVRRHAVGSRG
+106 PR
-117 GSGRRHHLR
+117 L
-126 RDRRCAGHLH
+126 
-136 HDPGQAAAP
+136 

-181 HRVTPICDASAVPRR
+181 HLGDAYMRCIGCSSPRIALLSNGAEAKKGCEAVK
-196 ASRCCPTVPKPKRD
+196 AAHA
-210 VRLSRRRTPL
+210 L

-276 AGPNPP
+276 AGLESAAVADILATVRRRYDYN
-282 LWRTFRD
+282 T
-289 CSPPLRLQHAGGS
+289 QGGA
-302 LPLLGVRKPVMKGH
+302 LLLGVRKPVMKGH

>member
-1 MGKGAGKIYPATERI
+1 MSDQMT
-16 PLICDRMIHL
+16 HL

-64 LSAVTAEIGA
+64 ISSVTAEIGA

-80 YEIVDAPVAR
+80 YEIVDAPVALS
-90 GNNEDP
+90 NNEDP
-96 MQAYQRTDAL
+96 MQAYQRTDASLCAAMRLAHEGAAGGVITCGATGAVLVTSIMILGKL
-106 PVRRHAVGSRG
+106 PR
-117 GSGRRHHLR
+117 L
-126 RDRRCAGHLH
+126 
-136 HDPGQAAAP
+136 

-181 HRVTPICDASAVPRR
+181 HLGDAYMRCIGCSSPRIALLSNGAEAKKGCEAVK
-196 ASRCCPTVPKPKRD
+196 AAHA
-210 VRLSRRRTPL
+210 L

-269 VAARLSA
+269 VSARLSA
-276 AGPNPP
+276 AGLESAAVADILATVRRRYDYN
-282 LWRTFRD
+282 T
-289 CSPPLRLQHAGGS
+289 QGGA
-302 LPLLGVRKPVMKGH
+302 LLLGVRKPVMKGH

>member
-1 MGKGAGKIYPATERI
+1 MS
-16 PLICDRMIHL
+16 DQMIHL

-80 YEIVDAPVAR
+80 YEIVDAPVALS
-90 GNNEDP
+90 NNEDP
-96 MQAYQRTDAL
+96 MQAYQRTDASLCAAMRLAHEGAAGGVITCGATGAVLVTSIMILGKL
-106 PVRRHAVGSRG
+106 PR
-117 GSGRRHHLR
+117 L
-126 RDRRCAGHLH
+126 
-136 HDPGQAAAP
+136 

-181 HRVTPICDASAVPRR
+181 HLGDAYMRCIGCSSPRIALLSNGAEAKKGCEAVK
-196 ASRCCPTVPKPKRD
+196 AAHA
-210 VRLSRRRTPL
+210 L

-269 VAARLSA
+269 VSARLSA
-276 AGPNPP
+276 AGLESAAVADILATVRRRYDYN
-282 LWRTFRD
+282 T
-289 CSPPLRLQHAGGS
+289 QGGA
-302 LPLLGVRKPVMKGH
+302 LLLGVRKPVMKGH
-316 GSATGEA
+316 GSATGET

>member
-1 MGKGAGKIYPATERI
+1 MS
-16 PLICDRMIHL
+16 DQMIHL

-80 YEIVDAPVAR
+80 YEIVDAPAALS
-90 GNNEDP
+90 NNEDP
-96 MQAYQRTDAL
+96 MQAYQRTDASLCAAMRLAHEGAAGGVITCGATGAVLVTSIMILGKL
-106 PVRRHAVGSRG
+106 PR
-117 GSGRRHHLR
+117 L
-126 RDRRCAGHLH
+126 
-136 HDPGQAAAP
+136 

-181 HRVTPICDASAVPRR
+181 HLGDAYMRCIGCSSPRIALLSNGAEAKKGCEAVK
-196 ASRCCPTVPKPKRD
+196 AAHA
-210 VRLSRRRTPL
+210 L

-269 VAARLSA
+269 VSARLSA
-276 AGPNPP
+276 AGLESAAVADILATVRRRYDYN
-282 LWRTFRD
+282 T
-289 CSPPLRLQHAGGS
+289 QGGA
-302 LPLLGVRKPVMKGH
+302 LLLGVRKPVMKGH

-340 ERVAETVR
+340 ERVAEAVR